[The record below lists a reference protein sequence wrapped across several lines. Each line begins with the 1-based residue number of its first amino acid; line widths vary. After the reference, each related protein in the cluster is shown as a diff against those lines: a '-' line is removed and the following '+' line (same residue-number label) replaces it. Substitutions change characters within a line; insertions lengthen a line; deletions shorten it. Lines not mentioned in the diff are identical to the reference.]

1 MKLITSQTVMLETP
15 KIKRA
20 TDIVPTTTS
29 LPDGR
34 VLLIDV
40 MTDSQLSQTF
50 AMIVEASKSGN
61 GFGVDE
67 YTSEKEFRQ
76 DIAGS
81 YNFAVMSKDDGE
93 MVAAF
98 LITVS
103 KFYRGT
109 HVADPF
115 VIIKKSERGK
125 GIGEHCFKL
134 CVDFA
139 RELGFMGMYV
149 DTFINNKA
157 MIKIIETVGGF
168 QQVGCLPMGGRMK
181 DGSFVSSL
189 IFYRDFRQT

>member
-1 MKLITSQTVMLETP
+1 MLELP
-15 KIKRA
+15 EIKRP

-34 VLLIDV
+34 VLLVDL
-40 MTDSQLSQTF
+40 MTDIQLSETF
-50 AMIVEASKSGN
+50 NMIVEASKTGN

-67 YTSEKEFRQ
+67 YTSEKEFRE

-81 YNFAVMSKDDGE
+81 FNFALMSKDNGE
-93 MVAAF
+93 MIAAV
-98 LITVS
+98 LITIS
-103 KFYRGT
+103 KFSRGK

-134 CVDFA
+134 CVEFA
-139 RELGFMGMYV
+139 RALGFMGMYV
-149 DTFINNKA
+149 DTFVNNKA
-157 MIKIIETVGGF
+157 MIRIIESVGGF

-189 IFYRDFRQT
+189 VFYRDLRQT